1 MSETIDANMSGKT
14 KLLLFTLFLITA
26 VSLLTVFFTEK
37 KEEIYKPGMQADLDR
52 AVNQARSV
60 YEEKKAKGY
69 DFTDGPCLTNDLSP
83 DWVADLVHDP
93 RVAQD
98 DLEKNQCQAYLE
110 GRAKHFVELDLDGNV
125 VRVK

>member
-1 MSETIDANMSGKT
+1 MSETIVADMASKT
-14 KLLLFTLFLITA
+14 KLFLFSLFLITT
-26 VSLLTVFFTEK
+26 VSILTVFFSEK
-37 KEEIYKPGMQADLDR
+37 KQETYKPGVQADLDR
-52 AVNQARSV
+52 VVNQARSV

-69 DFTDGPCLTNDLSP
+69 DFTNGPCLTNDLSP

-110 GRAKHFVELDLDGNV
+110 GRAKHLVELDLEGNV